1 MSSAA
6 PPLKLGVGQR
16 EVLEIWARS
25 RVLPQRQV
33 QRARIVLL
41 AADGHANEVIAKEV
55 GCSKPSVL
63 KWRERFTEA
72 GVDGL
77 EEAGGRG
84 RKPTYDRG
92 FVEHVVSV
100 TLSKPPK
107 GSTHWSTRTLAEKLG
122 VSHMTVHRVWRD
134 NRLQP
139 HRSESFKF
147 STDPRLA
154 EKVSDIVGLY
164 MDPPEKAIVLSVDE
178 KSQIQALD
186 RTQPLLPMRPGQP
199 ERRTHDYK
207 RHGTT
212 TLFAALDVA
221 SGEVTGGCYRQHRH
235 EEFLDFL
242 KLLAKTYPK
251 AQLHLVLDNY
261 RTHKHPDVVDWLNKH
276 RRFHLHFTP
285 TSASWMNQVEIWF
298 SLLNRR
304 AIQRGVFRSVAAL
317 KEAIMRF
324 LDAWNENLRPFVWVK
339 SAEQILA
346 RANRQRFTVTGH

>member
-6 PPLKLGVGQR
+6 PPLSVTAEQR
-16 EVLEIWARS
+16 EVLETWSRS

-33 QRARIVLL
+33 QRARIILL
-41 AADGHANEVIAKEV
+41 AAEGRANELIAKEV

-63 KWRERFTEA
+63 KWRDRFAVA

-84 RKPTYDRG
+84 RKPTLGRG
-92 FVEHVVSV
+92 FVEKVMAT
-100 TLSKPPK
+100 TLGRPPK
-107 GSTHWSTRTLAEKLG
+107 GTTHWTTRSLADRLG

-134 NRLQP
+134 HRLQP
-139 HRSESFKF
+139 HRIESFKF
-147 STDPRLA
+147 STDPQLV
-154 EKVSDIVGLY
+154 EKVSDVVGLY
-164 MDPPEKAIVLSVDE
+164 LDPPEKAVVLSVDE

-199 ERRTHDYK
+199 ERRTHDFV

-221 SGEVTGGCYRQHRH
+221 SGEVTGKCYRQHRH
-235 EEFLDFL
+235 EEFLAFL
-242 KLLAKTYPK
+242 NLLDRTYPK
-251 AQLHLVLDNY
+251 LELHLILDNY
-261 RTHKHPDVVDWLNKH
+261 RTHKHPDVVAWLAQH
-276 RRFHLHFTP
+276 RRFHFHFTP

-298 SLLNRR
+298 SILSRR
-304 AIQRGVFRSVAAL
+304 AIERGVFRSVAAL
-317 KEAIMRF
+317 RDAITRF
-324 LDAWNENLRPFVWVK
+324 LDAWNNKKRPFVWVK

-346 RANRQRFTVTGH
+346 RADRQHFMVTGH

>member
-1 MSSAA
+1 MSSVAA
-6 PPLKLGVGQR
+6 PLKVSAEQHA
-16 EVLEIWARS
+16 VLETWSRS
-25 RVLPQRQV
+25 RVLPARLV
-33 QRARIVLL
+33 QRARIILL
-41 AADGHANEVIAKEV
+41 ASEGRANEVIAKEV

-63 KWRERFTEA
+63 KWRARFEAA

-84 RKPTYDRG
+84 RKPTFKRS
-92 FVEHVVSV
+92 FIEKVVAT
-100 TLSKPPK
+100 TLRKPPK

-139 HRSESFKF
+139 HRTETFKF
-147 STDPRLA
+147 SPDPRLV
-154 EKVSDIVGLY
+154 EKVTDLVGLY
-164 MDPPEKAIVLSVDE
+164 LDPPEKALVLSVDE

-199 ERRTHDYK
+199 ERHTHDYV
-207 RHGTT
+207 RHGTA

-221 SGEVTGGCYRQHRH
+221 SGEVVGKISRQHRH
-235 EEFLDFL
+235 QEFLDFL
-242 KLLAKTYPK
+242 KLLDRTYPGVD
-251 AQLHLVLDNY
+251 LHLIVDNY
-261 RTHKHPDVVDWLNKH
+261 RTHKHPEVVAWLAEH
-276 RRFHLHFTP
+276 PRFRFHFTP
-285 TSASWMNQVEIWF
+285 IGASWMNQVEIWF
-298 SLLNRR
+298 SLLSRR

-317 KEAIMRF
+317 RDAILRF
-324 LDAWNENLRPFVWVK
+324 LEAWNAKRKPFVWVK